1 MGKEV
6 NLFVYEDEKIAD
18 FYPAVYF
25 RPVFDLLCGTTTLL
39 EKILRVY
46 PHANLHLLTREE
58 LAPIV
63 RERYPSIP
71 CNEWK
76 SKSLNQKQILFLNG
90 RGIFSGNILIPLEG
104 KEEVFHSDGEIIGF
118 RSNSDRIEGWNPEFP
133 LREETLREVLKSVT
147 PREVPISIARYP
159 WNLFEW
165 NGDLITQEFAGSGEN
180 EGILDERAVLQGD
193 KQLLSIEKGSRVGP
207 LCFLD
212 VSNGPIQIERDVE
225 VRPPS
230 IIEGPAFIGNG
241 THIDG
246 AKIRSGTS
254 IGPVCRIAGEV
265 EESVFQGY
273 TNKHHEG
280 FLGHAYVGEWVNL
293 GAGTNNSDLKNNYS
307 NVRVMLNEKEIDTG
321 QMKIGCF
328 IGDHT
333 KTGIGSLITTGAVLG
348 IFCNFFGGKGVSP
361 KSVPSFSWGTNEPFA
376 PYRLDEAIDTAKKVM
391 ERRDVTMTESYENL
405 IQKLYSELQGSED

>member
-1 MGKEV
+1 MGKEI

-18 FYPAVYF
+18 FYPVVFF
-25 RPVFDLLCGTTTLL
+25 RPVFDLLCGTTTLM
-39 EKILRVY
+39 EKILRAY
-46 PHANLHLLTREE
+46 PDANFHLLTREE
-58 LAPIV
+58 MAPIV
-63 RERYPSIP
+63 REKYPSIP
-71 CNEWK
+71 CNEWN
-76 SKSLNQKQILFLNG
+76 SKSLRHKQSLFLNG
-90 RGIFSGNILIPLEG
+90 RGIFSSNILIPLEG
-104 KEEVFHSDGEIIGF
+104 KEEVFLSDGEIIGF
-118 RSNSDRIEGWNPEFP
+118 RVHSDRLEGWNPDLP
-133 LREETLREVLKSVT
+133 LREETLREFLKSAIH
-147 PREVPISIARYP
+147 REVPIRIARYP

-165 NGDLITQEFAGSGEN
+165 NGEIISEEFAGSGQN
-180 EGILDERAVLQGD
+180 EGILDERAVVQGD
-193 KQLLSIEKGSRVGP
+193 KNILSIGKGSRVGP
-207 LCFLD
+207 FNFLD

-273 TNKHHEG
+273 SNKHHEG

-307 NVRVMLNEKEIDTG
+307 NVRVTLHGKEINTG
-321 QMKIGCF
+321 QMKVGCF

-333 KTGIGSLITTGAVLG
+333 KTGIGSLITTGAVFG

-376 PYRLDEAIDTAKKVM
+376 SYRLEEAVETAKKVM
-391 ERRDVTMTESYENL
+391 ERRDVDMSKAYENL
-405 IQKLYSELQGSED
+405 IRKFYSELQGSEN